1 VGLVPHLIENG
12 VAILQYADDTILL
25 IQEELTQVTHLKMIL
40 YMFEAMSGLKINF
53 DKSEIMIVLE
63 DQEKRLLYAKM
74 FGCQIGDWPAKY
86 LGVPVSGSRILV
98 KDEKPLTDK
107 LQKKLDGWVGN
118 SSSIGGRWT
127 LIQSSLSVISH
138 MSIYLFSDT
147 SLGNCTKIIRRF
159 LWAGTSLKRKYG

>member
-40 YMFEAMSGLKINF
+40 YMFEVMSGLKINF
-53 DKSEIMIVLE
+53 DKSEIMMDLE
-63 DQEKRLLYAKM
+63 DQEKRLFYAEM
-74 FGCQIGDWPAKY
+74 FGCQIGDWPVIY
-86 LGVPVSGSRILV
+86 LSVPVSGSRILV

-107 LQKKLDGWVGN
+107 LHKKLDGWVGN

-127 LIQSSLSVISH
+127 LIQSSLSGSLIYHVYLLVI
-138 MSIYLFSDT
+138 
-147 SLGNCTKIIRRF
+147 
-159 LWAGTSLKRKYG
+159 